1 MIAGDDADGLEPHR
15 RRKRQRVMDVV
26 RGDFLVLLMA
36 VSGGIGQ
43 GVFSSLDAE
52 VEDEYVRVVGIGLG
66 CWQLVAPADPS
77 LHGPVVDHHCRGKPP
92 PLALIT
98 YTLEKVAEL
107 LCPLMVSKSMAPIH
121 PATDDDDFE
130 ARRSRYWHGGH
141 PISAGFGRG
150 VVPARHA
157 DLDAGPPCASAVSRC
172 VP

>member
-1 MIAGDDADGLEPHR
+1 
-15 RRKRQRVMDVV
+15 MDVV

-98 YTLEKVAEL
+98 YTLEKVAEPL
-107 LCPLMVSKSMAPIH
+107 RPLMVSKRMAPI
-121 PATDDDDFE
+121 
-130 ARRSRYWHGGH
+130 S
-141 PISAGFGRG
+141 SN
-150 VVPARHA
+150 
-157 DLDAGPPCASAVSRC
+157 
-172 VP
+172 